1 MLRPVQ
7 YATQEVGPQGD
18 GQISAV
24 GHLRSSHA
32 APPAGPSK
40 PLSTIVRAASAVFA
54 LAICLFLLLPS
65 GAFAQEF
72 RGTISGSVLDPS
84 GAVIPGASIEITNA
98 ETGAAS
104 HTVSDKAG
112 LYVVPFLPPGSY
124 VITVKKSGFETLTRN
139 GIDLQAQEHPIIN
152 LTLTVGSANMTVT
165 VTAEEPL
172 VDQANSSV
180 GEVISTESVDD
191 LPLNGRTPVVLTS
204 LSVGVVTTSAPGIT
218 HPFDNN
224 AANSWSI
231 GGTPNQVSEVLL
243 DGSPDLTLLGAQ
255 AYSPTQDS
263 VQEVSVRPFD
273 TDASFGHTI
282 GGVINQITKSGTN
295 AFHGTMYEFNQI
307 PNLDANLYFNSAPR
321 QSNDVAKPTPTFH
334 YNQWG
339 LTSGGPVLLP
349 KLFNGKN
356 KLLYFFAY
364 EGLKDNTPAS
374 TTLTVPTDAEK
385 QGDFS
390 ALLATAAGGSANQLY
405 LPGSGTAGSSF
416 TRTAIPN
423 NCLTNT
429 TTNCA
434 SATTGLSENSIG
446 AAYLKLFPEP
456 NATGSASG
464 IGNYNSNAPSIDTYN
479 NEFGRLDYIPND
491 RNHVFFDYRHNNRK
505 QVKNDYFGNHTT
517 GTTLTRENWGSTLD
531 DVVTLNETTV
541 FDVRF
546 NWTFFDE
553 AHGTPAQAFSPASV
567 GLPNSLATGS
577 SEVQLPYVGLTSY
590 QSLGDTSSAID
601 PTTSYQGFADVVKL
615 MGKQT
620 FKVGFD
626 GRQYRLRV
634 QNFGD
639 SSGSF
644 TFANSWVTNGTGG
657 TGATTGG
664 DLADL
669 FLGMPTKG
677 EYDLNAKGDYRSYY
691 IGTFF
696 QDDYKVSDHLTVNL
710 GLRFDIDTPYHE
722 KFGRTVNGFYPGS
735 ENSASAAAAAAFV
748 ASSTTYQGTTVKV
761 ASINTLGGLSFPSA
775 SGGAPYL
782 TNKYGFWSPRIGFS
796 YNPSFLKSKMV
807 IRGGAGIF
815 VQPETLASLAAT
827 GSYSSN
833 ALDNQEGFSASTAY
847 SASLNSF
854 FNQTGASTWANPFP
868 SGYVQPS
875 GSALG
880 ASTFLGSPATV
891 AFMAPQQ
898 HDPYSERWNLGMQYT
913 ATNST
918 LVEVLYV
925 GNRATH
931 LPVATQNINA
941 TEMQYLTTNPY
952 YDYNLSKAAGT
963 TVNNPFAGLLPNGT
977 STYNAAKTAIS
988 NLMVP
993 FPQFGS
999 VAVNEQNE
1007 TIGTS
1012 TFNSAILHVQQRA
1025 KHGLTLTANYSFAK
1039 LIEKDTRLNDQDIQ
1053 LTKRTSPFDHTH
1065 HFTVGGTYDL
1075 PFGHGKLINFG
1086 DNKIVDK
1093 VLGGFV
1099 INSIYQFQTGAPIE
1113 FSSDLMLQPGVTL
1126 RQIKSAPR
1134 STSLT
1139 GTGNSALVNASS
1151 IFVEG
1156 NTACPSTDVCDGS
1169 VYNAAVPNATFYN
1182 HYRTFPQ
1189 TMGWVRMDGF
1199 NNMDASILKNVTL
1212 WREAHLQLRFETF
1225 NTLNHAVFA
1234 TPNVTS
1240 ATSGTSGAFGYITGV
1255 PSTAQPRQIQ
1265 LGGRIIF

>member
-1 MLRPVQ
+1 M
-7 YATQEVGPQGD
+7 
-18 GQISAV
+18 S
-24 GHLRSSHA
+24 
-32 APPAGPSK
+32 
-40 PLSTIVRAASAVFA
+40 
-54 LAICLFLLLPS
+54 
-65 GAFAQEF
+65 AFAQEF

-84 GAVIPGASIEITNA
+84 GAVVPGASIEIKEA
-98 ETGAAS
+98 QTGAIS
-104 HTVSDKAG
+104 RTTSDKAG
-112 LYVVPFLPPGSY
+112 LYVVPFLSPGSY
-124 VITVKKSGFETLTRN
+124 IITVKKSGFEALTRS
-139 GIDLQAQEHPIIN
+139 GIDLEAQGHPIIN
-152 LTLTVGSANMTVT
+152 LTLTVGSATQTVT

-172 VDQANSSV
+172 VDQANASL
-180 GEVISTESVDD
+180 GQVITTESVED

-243 DGSPDLTLLGAQ
+243 DGSPDLTMLGAQ

-321 QSNDVAKPTPTFH
+321 NCNSAGVCTAKPTPTFH
-334 YNQWG
+334 FNQWG
-339 LTSGGPVLLP
+339 LTSGGPVILP
-349 KLFNGKN
+349 KLFNGRD
-356 KLLYFFAY
+356 KLFYFFAY

-374 TTLTVPTDAEK
+374 TSLTVPTDAEK

-390 ALLATAAGGSANQLY
+390 ALLANSASNQLY

-416 TRTAIPN
+416 TRTPIPN

-429 TTNCA
+429 TSNCA
-434 SATTGLSENSIG
+434 SASTGLTESAIG
-446 AAYLKLFPEP
+446 AAYLKLYPEP
-456 NATGSASG
+456 NATGSATG

-479 NEFGRLDYIPND
+479 NEFGRLDYNLGVS
-491 RNHVFFDYRHNNRK
+491 NHLFFDYRHNNRT
-505 QVKNDYFGNHTT
+505 QVKNDYFGNHIT
-517 GTTLTRENWGSTLD
+517 GTTLTRENWGTTLD
-531 DVVTLNETTV
+531 DVETLNPTTV
-541 FDVRF
+541 LDVRF
-546 NWTFFDE
+546 NWTFFNE
-553 AHGTPAQAFSPASV
+553 AHGTPAQAYSPASV
-567 GLPNSLATGS
+567 GLPSSLSTGS

-615 MGKQT
+615 MGKHT
-620 FKVGFD
+620 FKIGFD

-657 TGATTGG
+657 TGATIGG

-691 IGTFF
+691 IGGFF
-696 QDDYKVSDHLTVNL
+696 QDDYQISNRLTVNL
-710 GLRFDIDTPYHE
+710 GLRFDVDTPYHE
-722 KFGRTVNGFYPGS
+722 KLGRTVNGFYAQAP
-735 ENSASAAAAAAFV
+735 NSASAAAAAAFV

-761 ASINTLGGLSFPSA
+761 ASINTLGGLSFPGQN
-775 SGGAPYL
+775 GGAPYL
-782 TNKYGFWSPRIGFS
+782 TNRYGYWSPRVGFS
-796 YNPSFLKSKMV
+796 YNPALLKSKLV
-807 IRGGAGIF
+807 IRGGAGVF

-827 GSYSSN
+827 GTYSSN
-833 ALDNQEGFSASTAY
+833 ALSNQEGFSASTAY
-847 SASLNSF
+847 SASVNNF
-854 FNQTGASTWANPFP
+854 YNAVGASTWANPFP
-868 SGYVQPS
+868 SGYAQPTGAS
-875 GSALG
+875 LG
-880 ASTFLGSPATV
+880 TSTFLGSPSTV
-891 AFMAPQQ
+891 AFLAPKQ
-898 HDPYSERWNLGMQYT
+898 HDPYSERWNLGVQYT

-925 GNRATH
+925 GNHALH

-941 TEMQYLTTNPY
+941 TETQYLTTNPY
-952 YDYNLSKAAGT
+952 YDFNLSKAAGT
-963 TVNNPFAGLLPNGT
+963 TVANPFAGLLPNGT

-999 VAVNEQNE
+999 AAINEQNE
-1007 TIGTS
+1007 TIGES
-1012 TFNSAILHVQQRA
+1012 FFHSGLIHVQQRA
-1025 KHGLTLTANYSFAK
+1025 RHGLTLTANYSFAK
-1039 LIEKDTRLNDQDIQ
+1039 LIEKDTRLNDEDI
-1053 LTKRTSPFDHTH
+1053 LLNKRVSPFDHTH
-1065 HFTVGGTYDL
+1065 HFTIGGTYDL
-1075 PFGHGKLINFG
+1075 PLGHGKLINFG
-1086 DNKIVDK
+1086 DNKIADK
-1093 VLGGFV
+1093 VFGGFV
-1099 INSIYQFQTGAPIE
+1099 LNSIYQFQTGAPIE
-1113 FSSDLMLQPGVTL
+1113 FSSDLMLQPGVSL

-1134 STSLT
+1134 SVSLT
-1139 GTGNSALVNASS
+1139 GAGNSALVNAAN

-1169 VYNAAVPNATFYN
+1169 VYNSNAPNATFFN
-1182 HYRTFPQ
+1182 HYRVFPQ

-1199 NNMDASILKNVTL
+1199 NNMDASVLKNITL

-1225 NTLNHAVFA
+1225 NTLNHPVFA
-1234 TPNVTS
+1234 SPNVTS
-1240 ATSGTSGAFGYITGV
+1240 ATSGTTGAFGYITGV

-1265 LGGRIIF
+1265 LGGRIVF